1 MIDLVFSFAFVSSVL
16 SRGDGMLVPASVIS
30 ADPALFHDT
39 SLFAVCAREA
49 TTELVEAQVCIKE

>member
-1 MIDLVFSFAFVSSVL
+1 
-16 SRGDGMLVPASVIS
+16 MLVPASVIS

-49 TTELVEAQVCIKE
+49 TTELVEAQVCIDE